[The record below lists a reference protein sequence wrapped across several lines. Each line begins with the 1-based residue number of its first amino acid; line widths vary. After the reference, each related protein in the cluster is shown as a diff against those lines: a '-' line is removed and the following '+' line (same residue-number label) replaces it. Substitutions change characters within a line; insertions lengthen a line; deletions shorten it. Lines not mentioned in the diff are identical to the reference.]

1 MTGFTKSH
9 RTTMLYTLLEREHTL
24 LTRIREL
31 DGERYMTKNEK
42 HKFVNDKRLWKYEF
56 DEWFHEICP
65 KRI

>member
-1 MTGFTKSH
+1 
-9 RTTMLYTLLEREHTL
+9 MLYTLLEREHTL